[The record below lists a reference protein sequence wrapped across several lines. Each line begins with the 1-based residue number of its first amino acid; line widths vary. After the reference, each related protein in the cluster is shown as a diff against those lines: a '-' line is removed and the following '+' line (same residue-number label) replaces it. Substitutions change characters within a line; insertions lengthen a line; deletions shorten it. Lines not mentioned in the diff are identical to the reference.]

1 MSEIIRR
8 HRELIG
14 KTAFKHLSRTEIITM
29 CAIGLAGEV
38 GEVTEPIKK
47 ALYHPGR
54 SLADLDRVALS
65 AELGDV
71 IWYVH
76 ALAIQFGL
84 DLEQILQQNADK
96 LGRRHNISIGE

>member
-1 MSEIIRR
+1 MSQEIRR
-8 HRELIG
+8 HRELVG
-14 KTAFKHLSRTEIITM
+14 KTMFPHLTRTDIITM
-29 CAIGLAGEV
+29 CAVGLAGEV

-47 ALYHPGR
+47 ALFHPGK
-54 SLADLDRVALS
+54 SLTDIDREKLS

-76 ALAIQFGL
+76 ALAIQFDL

-96 LGRRHNISIGE
+96 LVKRHGIS